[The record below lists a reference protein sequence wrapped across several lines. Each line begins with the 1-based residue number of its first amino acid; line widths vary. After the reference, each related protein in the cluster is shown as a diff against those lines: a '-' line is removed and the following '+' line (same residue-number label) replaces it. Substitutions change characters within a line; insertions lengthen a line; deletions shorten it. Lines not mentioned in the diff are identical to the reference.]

1 MVCPK
6 CAAQNRDDSRFCRVC
21 GQELIAPRPSSGYIP
36 SVPPPDAGG
45 GYSNPSAGYQQP
57 PAYSQNFQQAPQ
69 VPMPMAAPMPGTL
82 CCPRCGS
89 TSVLKGSTP
98 LWAVLVAVI
107 GFFVVCILSLLF
119 LLVKEPNRCLNCGL
133 EFK

>member
-21 GQELIAPRPSSGYIP
+21 GFELTASPPNSGYIP
-36 SVPPPDAGG
+36 SVPPPEAGG
-45 GYSNPSAGYQQP
+45 GYNNPSAGYQQP
-57 PAYSQNFQQAPQ
+57 QGFSQNFQQAPQ
-69 VPMPMAAPMPGTL
+69 VPMAMPMPGAM

-89 TSVLKGSTP
+89 TSILKGSTP
-98 LWAVLVAVI
+98 MWAVLVAVI
-107 GFFVVCILSLLF
+107 GFFLVCFLSLLF

>member
-6 CAAQNRDDSRFCRVC
+6 CAAQNRDDSRYCRVC
-21 GQELIAPRPSSGYIP
+21 GLELLPPRPSSYIP
-36 SVPPPDAGG
+36 SVPPESGS
-45 GYSNPSAGYQQP
+45 GYSNPSAGYSQP

-69 VPMPMAAPMPGTL
+69 VPMPMAAPIPGAV

-89 TSVLKGSTP
+89 TSVMKGSTP

-107 GFFVVCILSLLF
+107 GFFLVCILSLLF
-119 LLVKEPNRCLNCGL
+119 LLVKDPNRCLNCGL